1 MRNNK
6 VLVTGG
12 AGFIGSYLSDALVH
26 QGHSITILD
35 NLSSGTKENLARV
48 SGKFHFV
55 KDSILNASLMEKLL
69 KGKDVVYHLA
79 AHASVPMSVEKPL
92 YDFKVNATATV
103 GILKMALDAGVK
115 RVVFASSAGTYGYP
129 VYTPMDENHP
139 TYPVNPYSAS
149 KLAAE
154 RAGLCFQQCY
164 GLEFVA
170 LRIFHAYGPG
180 QTRMVIYD
188 LLEKLYK
195 NPKKLEVLGD
205 GTQTRDFCY
214 ISDVVKAFMW
224 AGRVTLKKDD
234 PHVFNLSGEAPICVK
249 DLAALLVK
257 KYGARGTKIVCTGKS
272 WPGDMPNLV
281 ANLTRIKQFGFTP
294 KVTLDE
300 GIDKVIEWFN
310 RIKNENRD

>member
-1 MRNNK
+1 MKNI
-6 VLVTGG
+6 LVTGG
-12 AGFIGSYLSDALVH
+12 AGFIGSHLVEALARENHRV
-26 QGHSITILD
+26 TVVD
-35 NLSSGTKENLARV
+35 NLCSTTKENLKPVLEKSR
-48 SGKFHFV
+48 FV
-55 KDSILNASLMEKLL
+55 RGNILNVPLMKKLV
-69 KGKDVVYHLA
+69 KGKDVVFHLA
-79 AHASVPMSVEKPL
+79 AHASVPDSVKNPL
-92 YDFKVNATATV
+92 FDFKVNATGTLQLLELCRGENV
-103 GILKMALDAGVK
+103 R

-129 VYTPMDENHP
+129 VYSPMDENHP
-139 TYPVNPYSAS
+139 TYPINPYSAS
-149 KLAAE
+149 KLSAE

-170 LRIFHAYGPG
+170 LRIFHAYGPR

-188 LLEKLYK
+188 LLEKLRQNK
-195 NPKKLEVLGD
+195 KKLEVLGD

-214 ISDVVKAFMW
+214 ITDVVKAFMW
-224 AGRVTLKKDD
+224 ASRVKLKKND

-257 KYGARGTKIVCTGKS
+257 KYGARGTKIACTGKS

-281 ANLTRIKQFGFTP
+281 ANLSRIKKFGFAP

-300 GIDKVIEWFN
+300 GLEHVIEWFN